1 MKIEKNNTPDP
12 NEVEVET
19 PVVEEPKES
28 LDDQLK
34 RIQLEN
40 ALLER
45 ENLLAEKEAKKLEK
59 IEREYHIK
67 SLKSNIADRELSDKQ
82 AKLDRESQGKT
93 FAQADATDR
102 YNWSVCTHRKGGM
115 ASARDVRC
123 LTTGGNDAGQYAVIK
138 HQMINGDI
146 WVRCQRCARTWMPPI
161 EKNFYF
167 RGGVVVAPQD
177 GVFDR
182 VKFEAARVEYQ
193 QAVQFPTR
201 NSMSGS
207 VQCRFTTYDLV
218 SKKFVDA
225 ADIYRD
231 RLAST
236 NLR

>member
-1 MKIEKNNTPDP
+1 MSNEKK
-12 NEVEVET
+12 VEV
-19 PVVEEPKES
+19 PVES
-28 LDDQLK
+28 VADQLA
-34 RIQLEN
+34 RVQLEN
-40 ALLER
+40 AKLEQ

-82 AKLDRESQGKT
+82 AQLDRQQQGQT
-93 FAQADATDR
+93 FAQQDATDR
-102 YNWSVCTHRKGGM
+102 YNWSQCTHRKGGM

-146 WVRCQRCARTWMPPI
+146 WVRCLRCGKTWSPPI
-161 EKNFYF
+161 ERNFFF
-167 RGGVVVAPQD
+167 RNGVVVAQQD
-177 GVFDR
+177 GTFDK
-182 VKFEAARVEYQ
+182 VKFEAAKVEYM

-201 NSMSGS
+201 NGTSGS
-207 VQCRFTTYDLV
+207 VQCRFSTYDPQ
-218 SKKFVDA
+218 SGKQVDA
-225 ADIYRD
+225 ADIYRE

>member
-1 MKIEKNNTPDP
+1 MKQEEKIETTAFPSDAGKT
-12 NEVEVET
+12 
-19 PVVEEPKES
+19 VVEPKES
-28 LDDQLK
+28 IDDQLK

-40 ALLER
+40 ALLEK
-45 ENLLAEKEAKKLEK
+45 ENLLAEKEAKQLEK
-59 IEREYHIK
+59 QEREYHIK
-67 SLKSNIADRELSDKQ
+67 ELKSSIAARELADKQ

-93 FAQADATDR
+93 FAQADATDK
-102 YNWSVCTHRKGGM
+102 YNWAVCTHRKGGM
-115 ASARDVRC
+115 ASSRDIRC

-167 RGGVVVAPQD
+167 RDGVSVAPKD

-182 VKFEAARVEYQ
+182 VAFDKAVSEYEL
-193 QAVQFPTR
+193 AKQFPTR

-207 VQCRFTTYDLV
+207 VQCRFTTFDLAT
-218 SKKFVDA
+218 KKHIDA
-225 ADIYRD
+225 ADIYRE